1 MGKFYVT
8 CGPLAEVFS
17 ADSPEQATVLAM
29 DSFFAADRWIYDDD
43 GLTDRM
49 RRDYL
54 ALEIL
59 LKLGPEMVVSQR
71 GFHRDDAGYFGTP
84 EVLEHW
90 HGLMTEMSCLLAA
103 LGAPPTSLG
112 GHTTEWLD
120 PEPTPDPNPLPPRR
134 RPK

>member
-17 ADSPEQATVLAM
+17 ADSPAQATVLAM

-54 ALEIL
+54 ALEAL

-84 EVLEHW
+84 EVLEQW
-90 HGLMTEMSCLLAA
+90 HELMTEMSCLLAV

-112 GHTTEWLD
+112 GPSGEWLA
-120 PEPTPDPNPLPPRR
+120 ETPTEASERGPRR